1 MAQQRLIRLKIRNII
16 GQRATSIRNKKMSR
30 PVNKSHLF
38 LPLLLSIF
46 TSNLACADQR
56 ITVHDL
62 IGVWTTSDQGTNHA
76 MTADQVRINCQS
88 FKMIIHADLR
98 VEAIT
103 LGDSGG
109 FMFWAVAET
118 PCMLA
123 NNILACRMNVYTE
136 KRTLSENKPV
146 AWSLKAA
153 GNGLFDS
160 KTLIGSD
167 AEDTMYRCA
176 DTVQETSLITSK
188 KQT

>member
-1 MAQQRLIRLKIRNII
+1 MSA
-16 GQRATSIRNKKMSR
+16 RAPRQLGKQKMSKLI
-30 PVNKSHLF
+30 NKSHL
-38 LPLLLSIF
+38 LLTLLLSIF
-46 TSNLACADQR
+46 ISSLAYADQR

-62 IGVWTTSDQGTNHA
+62 IGVWTTSDEGTNHA
-76 MTADQVRINCQS
+76 MTAEQVRSNCQS

-103 LGDSGG
+103 LGDDGG
-109 FMFWAVAET
+109 YMFWAVAET

-123 NNILACRMNVYTE
+123 DNVLACRMNVYTE

-146 AWSLKAA
+146 AWSLKPA

-160 KTLIGSD
+160 KTLIGND

-176 DTVQETSLITSK
+176 VTVQETSLITSK
-188 KQT
+188 KQI

>member
-1 MAQQRLIRLKIRNII
+1 
-16 GQRATSIRNKKMSR
+16 MSR

-46 TSNLACADQR
+46 TSSPAFADQR

-76 MTADQVRINCQS
+76 MTADQVRSNCQS

-109 FMFWAVAET
+109 FLFWAVAET
-118 PCMLA
+118 PCKLA
-123 NNILACRMNVYTE
+123 DNILACRMNVYTE

-188 KQT
+188 KQI

>member
-1 MAQQRLIRLKIRNII
+1 
-16 GQRATSIRNKKMSR
+16 
-30 PVNKSHLF
+30 
-38 LPLLLSIF
+38 
-46 TSNLACADQR
+46 
-56 ITVHDL
+56 
-62 IGVWTTSDQGTNHA
+62 
-76 MTADQVRINCQS
+76 MTADQVRSNCQS

-98 VEAIT
+98 VEALT

-123 NNILACRMNVYTE
+123 DNILACRMNVYTE
-136 KRTLSENKPV
+136 KRTLYENKQV

-160 KTLIGSD
+160 KTLVGSD

-188 KQT
+188 KQS